1 MCMVLEC
8 IYVYG
13 FWRRGILSYISMT
26 SLVYTEFY
34 HDFFTNLSGRFTSDD
49 TFISFTVKK
58 YCVRLQGVDF
68 TLSQEGVVIKSNWGN
83 GEI

>member
-1 MCMVLEC
+1 MCHSDGGVGGVWFWSIVLEC
-8 IYVYG
+8 ICVCG
-13 FWRRGILSYISMT
+13 IWKRGILSRISQT

-58 YCVRLQGVDF
+58 YCVRL
-68 TLSQEGVVIKSNWGN
+68 
-83 GEI
+83 